1 MANETIYPYGTGG
14 NLPASIGVIND
25 LTTGGADKALSA
37 EQGVVIREKVI
48 TPLLPIDAE
57 DAPKIRGVIV
67 ADGTWSTSHTN
78 HDSSAIPVLPGQT
91 YRITA
96 NASRNSFYA
105 LLTGV
110 SLWSSGGTPSY
121 SSSQSGRVAIPTGT
135 TIDVV
140 IPNDTYYL
148 YIMRLNAGTDYAP
161 QSIYLLQTKD
171 EDEKRKADELRN
183 EIVGTTENLCDYAN
197 DSFVYTGGGRIEK
210 VGTSGY
216 RITNDAKTSGQYYLY
231 TLPSG
236 LEDGKTYRLSFD
248 YKSWLS
254 ANWWLGV
261 VGETPS
267 LALSESKGVTIPMS
281 GSGHLSYSYTFN
293 NGEKY
298 LRLASNSENAETG
311 LLIENL
317 SIVPDCSTVCDL
329 MKRLARVDNGPM
341 LQETRWHPYNGKK
354 INTIESDYAYGLYM
368 NPLPKHQSSA
378 CYGDYMVTFADKM
391 ATVKLYNLATQTEL
405 ATLTLTELDE
415 HHHCNQAFFGTEKY
429 DADDVFPLVYLTVN
443 NDGTTSGGYMEAYRI
458 VPSKGE
464 NDTDYTS
471 FTITLVQTVTLP
483 VMSEENAL
491 GNANFVLDH
500 RTGYLYTYSRNN
512 DSQADNYMML
522 RITKWN
528 MPTLSQG
535 NITLTDSDILESW
548 ETGTRAANNQ
558 GAAIRNH
565 QLFIFR
571 GYQNVGYT
579 TLSVFDLISKTTV
592 AIIDLLGDGF
602 TYEPE
607 GVFFWGVTLCT
618 STNQGPLYRFFFR

>member
-1 MANETIYPYGTGG
+1 MANQTVYPFGQGG
-14 NLPASIGVIND
+14 SLPSGYPIADD
-25 LTTGGADKALSA
+25 LNTNSAQQALSA
-37 EQGVVIREKVI
+37 KQGVFINEKVI
-48 TPLLPIDAE
+48 NPLLPIDAKN
-57 DAPKIRGVIV
+57 APRIRGVIV
-67 ADGTWSTSHTN
+67 TDGSWSTGNTD

-96 NASRNSFYA
+96 NASRQSFYA
-105 LLTGV
+105 FFTGV
-110 SLWSSGGTPSY
+110 SPWSSGGTPSY

-135 TIDVV
+135 TVDVV

-148 YIMRLNAGTDYAP
+148 YIMRLNSGTNYAP
-161 QSIYLLQTKD
+161 QSIYLLQTKG
-171 EDEKRKADELRN
+171 EDENRKVNELRN
-183 EIVGTTENLCDYAN
+183 EIVGTSENLCDYEN
-197 DSFVYTGGGRIEK
+197 DSFVYTNGGRIEK

-216 RITNDAKTSGQYYLY
+216 RITNNSKTSGQYFLY

-254 ANWWLGV
+254 ANWWFGV

-267 LALSESKGVTIPMS
+267 VALSESKGVSIPAS

-293 NGEKY
+293 KGEKY

-317 SIVPDCSTVCDL
+317 TIVPDCSTICDL
-329 MKRLARVDNGPM
+329 MKRLTRVDNGPV
-341 LQETRWHPYNGKK
+341 LQDARWNSYNGKK
-354 INTIESDYAYGLYM
+354 INTIESDYAYGLYISS
-368 NPLPKHQSSA
+368 LPKHQSSA

-391 ATVKLYNLATQTEL
+391 ATVKLYNLAKQTNL
-405 ATLTLTELDE
+405 ATINPTELDSY
-415 HHHCNQAFFGTEKY
+415 HHCNQAFFGTEKY
-429 DADDVFPLVYLTVN
+429 DPDDVFPLVYLTVN
-443 NDGTTSGGYMEAYRI
+443 NNGTTAGGYMEVYRI
-458 VPSKGE
+458 VPSKEE
-464 NDTDYTS
+464 NDSDYTS

-483 VMSEENAL
+483 IMSEDNAL
-491 GNANFVLDH
+491 GNANFVLDQ
-500 RTGYLYTYSRNN
+500 RSGYLYTYSRNN
-512 DSQADNYMML
+512 DSLAANYMKL

-535 NITLTDSDILESW
+535 NITLTDADRLDTW
-548 ETGTRAANNQ
+548 ETGTSAANNQ

-571 GYQNVGYT
+571 GYQSVGYT
-579 TLSVFDLISKTTV
+579 TLSVFDLMSKTTV
-592 AIIDLLGDGF
+592 AIIDLLNDGF

-607 GVFFWGVTLCT
+607 GVFFWGNTLCT
-618 STNQGPLYRFFFR
+618 STNQGPLYRFFFK